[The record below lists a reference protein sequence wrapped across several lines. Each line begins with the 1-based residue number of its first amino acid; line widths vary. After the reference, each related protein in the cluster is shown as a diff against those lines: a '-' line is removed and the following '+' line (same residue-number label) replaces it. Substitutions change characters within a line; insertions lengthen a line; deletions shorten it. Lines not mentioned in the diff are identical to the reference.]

1 MINIP
6 EIERLDNNIFIQ
18 SILIDINPLNVR
30 ILEYYLKILFIF
42 LKLKFRFL
50 LKSLNY
56 YKYNF

>member
-56 YKYNF
+56 